1 MIEWLT
7 ENALWLGALGAIAAI
22 IALFTPL
29 LKKKSEG
36 GDKVT
41 AKNGGVAAG
50 GDMKGVTI
58 TTNNPEPKKQP
69 SDIDA

>member
-7 ENALWLGALGAIAAI
+7 ENALWIGALGAIATVI
-22 IALFTPL
+22 MLFTPL
-29 LKKKSEG
+29 FKKKPEKS
-36 GDKVT
+36 KVT

-58 TTNNPEPKKQP
+58 TTNTSESRKQP
-69 SDIDA
+69 IDTDA